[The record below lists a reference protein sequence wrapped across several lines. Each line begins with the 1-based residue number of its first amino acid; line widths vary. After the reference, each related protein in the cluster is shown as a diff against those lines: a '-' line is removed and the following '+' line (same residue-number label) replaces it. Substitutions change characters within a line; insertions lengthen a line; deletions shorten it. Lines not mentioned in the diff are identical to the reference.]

1 LLLGNNTIGEL
12 VTEPLISCRT
22 RKPGHTDITV
32 NLEGLWLVQA
42 LLGIEQLAPELL
54 GRPFGAPRSNEWLK
68 EHSGLAVLVEQGIA
82 DEGAV
87 VRGDIVERMAV
98 LAAPDVELVIMV
110 CAGPM
115 EVTTPMLL
123 DDPST
128 WRAIPDN
135 QLRIVLARRG
145 TRWASAVRTGNQI
158 TIDDCTP
165 VDHPRLE
172 QLIVEALD
180 SVHQVPAA
188 SIKAVNVSLED
199 MLGAVGAHRDAETSA
214 AKAAALRAVGLRGA
228 VLAELGAALDE
239 PAAEALMYARAYA
252 DSAVMWSES
261 VLNLRDTPS
270 GRVALYRLNPPP
282 GGQQQ
287 WMTIAPAT
295 PAQISHAVATV
306 IDSVG
311 VRKWVSHERMD

>member
-1 LLLGNNTIGEL
+1 MTQQ
-12 VTEPLISCRT
+12 SR
-22 RKPGHTDITV
+22 TDITV

-42 LLGIEQLAPELL
+42 LLGISQLAPELM
-54 GRPFGAPRSNEWLK
+54 GRPFGQPKNTAGLT
-68 EHSGLAVLVEQGIA
+68 EHPGLAVLVQQGIA
-82 DEGAV
+82 DGGAV
-87 VRGDIVERMAV
+87 VRADIVERMAV
-98 LAAPDVELVIMV
+98 LAAADVELVIMV
-110 CAGPM
+110 CAGPLA
-115 EVTTPMLL
+115 VTTPMLL

-128 WRAIPDN
+128 WQAIPDG

-158 TIDDCTP
+158 TIDDCAP

-172 QLIVEALD
+172 QLTVEALD

-188 SIKAVNVSLED
+188 SIKAVNVPLDD
-199 MLGAVGAHRDAETSA
+199 MLGAVSAHRDADSAA

-228 VLAELGAALDE
+228 VLAELGTALEE
-239 PAAEALMYARAYA
+239 PVAEALLYARAYA
-252 DSAVMWSES
+252 DIDVLWSES

-295 PAQISHAVATV
+295 PAHINHAVATV
-306 IDSVG
+306 IDSVR
-311 VRKWVSHERMD
+311 VRKWSNHARMS